1 MAPDVDLSNIPI
13 SQADLWIFLQ
23 VDAIFDQIITD
34 QAERLGSPPVLANCL
49 ISVMPDISQARLSWA

>member
-23 VDAIFDQIITD
+23 ADIIFDQIMTD
-34 QAERLGSPPVLANCL
+34 QAERLGSPCVLANCL
-49 ISVMPDISQARLSWA
+49 ISVMSDISQARMSWA